1 MRLFKNCG
9 QRKVKS
15 VQYSC
20 PVIIKVCFSKSV
32 QSPRHIRER
41 GHQTHIACE
50 TAMAEKI
57 TYEGAAPSK
66 EMKDGN
72 GKVAFMFM
80 GKLAG
85 QSKTVHRLVIP
96 SGWDWLSTLFQCFAM
111 VAIIKTKAAHPL
123 HSSVCIAVCLYI
135 CLYALC
141 ALG

>member
-1 MRLFKNCG
+1 LFFEISAKPTTHPRARAPNTHRLCK
-9 QRKVKS
+9 
-15 VQYSC
+15 
-20 PVIIKVCFSKSV
+20 
-32 QSPRHIRER
+32 
-41 GHQTHIACE
+41 
-50 TAMAEKI
+50 AMAEKI

-111 VAIIKTKAAHPL
+111 VTIIKTKAAHPL

-135 CLYALC
+135 CLCALC